1 MTFACSRRSLV
12 ATALAAGLVLPV
24 AASAAGPRPS
34 PSPGGGHHGSTA
46 GPRPSPSP
54 GGGHHGST
62 SGGSQRPSTSRHQ
75 VSGIL
80 KGMPGTT
87 MPTALTVLQA
97 DGTMITVIVPTTTK
111 VVRGYGAQS
120 SLDEFAGEDRISAQG
135 SFVPGSTTTFKAR
148 WIKDWSIQR
157 AYTRV
162 VGSVLSV
169 QSPPNSLTLQVARGG
184 SQHRPYQRSQP
195 MTVNLTSSTLKIV
208 SGTATVS
215 VDALRKDMR
224 VLVLG
229 VYNRTQSTL
238 SAARVRILSA
248 HRGLQVLNAAA
259 TAAPSPSP
267 NPSPSP

>member
-1 MTFACSRRSLV
+1 MQARREHIPERKRRITHMTFACSRRSLV

-24 AASAAGPRPS
+24 AASAAGPRPSPSPGGGHHGSTAGPRPS

-135 SFVPGSTTTFKAR
+135 SFVPGST
-148 WIKDWSIQR
+148 
-157 AYTRV
+157 
-162 VGSVLSV
+162 
-169 QSPPNSLTLQVARGG
+169 
-184 SQHRPYQRSQP
+184 
-195 MTVNLTSSTLKIV
+195 
-208 SGTATVS
+208 
-215 VDALRKDMR
+215 
-224 VLVLG
+224 
-229 VYNRTQSTL
+229 
-238 SAARVRILSA
+238 
-248 HRGLQVLNAAA
+248 
-259 TAAPSPSP
+259 
-267 NPSPSP
+267 

>member
-1 MTFACSRRSLV
+1 MTFACSRRSL
-12 ATALAAGLVLPV
+12 AAMALAASLVLPV
-24 AASAAGPRPS
+24 SASAAGPGPNRGHPT
-34 PSPGGGHHGSTA
+34 PTPGGTPTAGSTPTA
-46 GPRPSPSP
+46 GN
-54 GGGHHGST
+54 H
-62 SGGSQRPSTSRHQ
+62 QRPSTSRHQ

-80 KGMPGTT
+80 KGMKGTT
-87 MPTALTVLQA
+87 MPTELTVLQA

-111 VVRGYGAQS
+111 VVRGYGGHS
-120 SLDEFAGEDRISAQG
+120 SLDEFAGDDRLSAQG
-135 SFVPGSTTTFKAR
+135 SFVPGSTKTFKAR

-162 VGSVLSV
+162 VGSVHSV

-184 SQHRPYQRSQP
+184 RQHGQW

-215 VDALRKDMR
+215 VDALRQGMR

-238 SAARVRILSA
+238 SATRVRILSA
-248 HRGLQVLNAAA
+248 HRGLHDLNAAA
-259 TAAPSPSP
+259 TATPSPSP
-267 NPSPSP
+267 SP

>member
-1 MTFACSRRSLV
+1 M
-12 ATALAAGLVLPV
+12 
-24 AASAAGPRPS
+24 
-34 PSPGGGHHGSTA
+34 
-46 GPRPSPSP
+46 
-54 GGGHHGST
+54 
-62 SGGSQRPSTSRHQ
+62 
-75 VSGIL
+75 
-80 KGMPGTT
+80 KGTT
-87 MPTALTVLQA
+87 MPTELTVLQA
-97 DGTMITVIVPTTTK
+97 DGTMITLSVPTTTK

-120 SLDEFAGEDRISAQG
+120 SLDEFAGDDRLSAQG

-162 VGSVLSV
+162 VGTVSKV
-169 QSPPNSLTLQVARGG
+169 QSPPSSLTLQVAPGG

-208 SGTATVS
+208 SGTASVS
-215 VDALRKDMR
+215 VDALRQGMR

-229 VYNRTQSTL
+229 VYNRTSTL

-259 TAAPSPSP
+259 SPSPNPSPSPSSNPSPSPSPSPSP